1 MPQPFVRYEV
11 ADGIAQIVLD
21 RPPVNALSLE
31 MVRAVVAALRRAAA
45 DEKVRAVILA
55 SAIAGRFCA
64 GLDLSGLVG
73 KPAETVREFLQ
84 EQYGSRGFSARQSPD
99 QLRAICQRS
108 EREEMHSGNAQ
119 CRIVC
124 LRERDLTQKL
134 FRGLSAEHAR
144 GQAAALTQCT
154 DRWPDAA
161 HHGVFQKRRAARGSG
176 NSHPVRRL
184 DALLRQTPCQP

>member
-64 GLDLSGLVG
+64 GRDLSGLVG

-84 EQYGSRGFSARQSPD
+84 ELY
-99 QLRAICQRS
+99 
-108 EREEMHSGNAQ
+108 
-119 CRIVC
+119 V
-124 LRERDLTQKL
+124 
-134 FRGLSAEHAR
+134 GLH
-144 GQAAALTQCT
+144 
-154 DRWPDAA
+154 
-161 HHGVFQKRRAARGSG
+161 
-176 NSHPVRRL
+176 
-184 DALLRQTPCQP
+184 DALFVCICFCVI